1 MFSEFLVCAC
11 ITLGTTV
18 SGNIQAVMPKA
29 GASLFLPVGSN
40 YVAMSVPMELDGVV
54 TGDLEDIVPL
64 DEEPVDESANEPVKK
79 HREKEVK
86 KPKKKEVKD
95 RVVKSFKIPNGVGK
109 CNSITK
115 HYMPYHLVTNK
126 TSKQYYFLRDADATT
141 DKETGIRLHDGR
153 YCIAVGSYYTSKIGT
168 KINLIMENGSTVKCV
183 LGDQKADRD
192 TIVNHSQAIDGS
204 IVEMIVDYQYFRK
217 TPKQYPDELSGKVL
231 RLDIVE

>member
-1 MFSEFLVCAC
+1 MFNFLVLAGLGVSLLSG
-11 ITLGTTV
+11 TLF
-18 SGNIQAVMPKA
+18 GNQASMPRA
-29 GASLFLPVGSN
+29 GADVLLTGNTVYTSS
-40 YVAMSVPMELDGVV
+40 SVPYELDGVV
-54 TGDLEDIVPL
+54 YGDYSDIVPVNTIT
-64 DEEPVDESANEPVKK
+64 EEVKV
-79 HREKEVK
+79 EVK
-86 KPKKKEVKD
+86 KPKEKKVPHKKE
-95 RVVKSFKIPNGVGK
+95 RVVKSFRIPNGVGK

-183 LGDQKADRD
+183 LGDQKADKD
-192 TIVNHSQAIDGS
+192 TIVNHSQAVDGS
-204 IVEMIVDYQYFRK
+204 IVEMIVDYRYFRK
-217 TPKQYPDELSGKVL
+217 TPKQYPSELSGRVL

>member
-1 MFSEFLVCAC
+1 MFNFLVLAGLGVSLLSG
-11 ITLGTTV
+11 TLF
-18 SGNIQAVMPKA
+18 GNQASMPRA
-29 GASLFLPVGSN
+29 GADALLTGNTVYTSS
-40 YVAMSVPMELDGVV
+40 SVPYELDGVV
-54 TGDLEDIVPL
+54 YGDYSDIVSVNTIT
-64 DEEPVDESANEPVKK
+64 EEVKV
-79 HREKEVK
+79 EVK
-86 KPKKKEVKD
+86 KPKEKKVPHKQE
-95 RVVKSFKIPNGVGK
+95 RVVKSFRIPNGVGK

-192 TIVNHSQAIDGS
+192 TIVNHSQATDGS

-217 TPKQYPDELSGKVL
+217 TPKQYPSELAGRVL